1 MTDNNFASYAGSA
14 GAADATRQNSAELP
28 ALARDTTAENPWPV
42 CLLSQ
47 KYHNA
52 VERWP
57 GCWVEG
63 QLSEINTRRAGS
75 VYITLR
81 DLTQDITMQV
91 SGWGAFANAAA
102 GFKQGD
108 RAVIY
113 GKPQIWAKR
122 TSLALIGQEIR
133 RTGKGDLT
141 EQIAQLR
148 AKLKGEGLFDT
159 ERKKPIPEFPKCVG
173 LICAPQARAEGD
185 VITNAKLR
193 WPTIRFKVLHAHVQ
207 GAECPQDII
216 NALKTM
222 DEDDEIDVII
232 VARGGGSFEDLIGF
246 SDEGVVRAVAACEKP
261 VVSAIGHED
270 DWTLIDL
277 AADLRASTPTDAAK
291 RVVPDIIEQCEIISS
306 SIAVMRERIAGK
318 VKLEEQRLEGYINRP
333 SLTNPQTILERPEQ
347 FVREALQRLDV
358 GVRRMTD
365 DAGFSV
371 EKLHAKLTALSP
383 QSVLDRGYA
392 VVQNEKGHILDD
404 SNSVKPGDKLNIT
417 LKQGRIAAS
426 ADEIAKK

>member
-1 MTDNNFASYAGSA
+1 MRMCRVRN
-14 GAADATRQNSAELP
+14 
-28 ALARDTTAENPWPV
+28 
-42 CLLSQ
+42 
-47 KYHNA
+47 
-52 VERWP
+52 
-57 GCWVEG
+57 
-63 QLSEINTRRAGS
+63 
-75 VYITLR
+75 
-81 DLTQDITMQV
+81 
-91 SGWGAFANAAA
+91 
-102 GFKQGD
+102 
-108 RAVIY
+108 
-113 GKPQIWAKR
+113 
-122 TSLALIGQEIR
+122 
-133 RTGKGDLT
+133 
-141 EQIAQLR
+141 
-148 AKLKGEGLFDT
+148 
-159 ERKKPIPEFPKCVG
+159 
-173 LICAPQARAEGD
+173 
-185 VITNAKLR
+185 
-193 WPTIRFKVLHAHVQ
+193 
-207 GAECPQDII
+207 DII

-358 GVRRMTD
+358 SVRRMTD

-417 LKQGRIAAS
+417 LKQGRIAA
-426 ADEIAKK
+426 IAEEKKKK